1 MSLSFVK
8 RLDKIGLTR
17 ISVTGG
23 GGVFQ
28 VRIGSGDSLDA
39 ACVRMERDGLRCDC
53 GRRSCRHIESLAACG
68 FLDEATWASDRAEAA

>member
-1 MSLSFVK
+1 MSFSFVK
-8 RLDKIGLTR
+8 RLDRIGLTR

-28 VRIGSGDSLDA
+28 VRIGSGDTVDA
-39 ACVRMERDGLRCDC
+39 ARVRLERDGLRCDC

-68 FLDEATWASDRAEAA
+68 FLDDAAEVHERAEAA